1 MSTKPDQAQAASG
14 AGYAWATRPYEIE
27 LSALRSR
34 MDFAE
39 SVEHRALT
47 MTPAERRQFD
57 ALMKCNALATR

>member
-1 MSTKPDQAQAASG
+1 
-14 AGYAWATRPYEIE
+14 
-27 LSALRSR
+27 

-57 ALMKCNALATR
+57 ALMKWNALAKR